1 MEHIITKNKL
11 DKIVFKYL
19 DMKLNGIK
27 KRKGVYVDIVFAFPD
42 EEYGLLGWKK
52 SGDLYVLYE
61 LRDEIK
67 NIFGL
72 ESPEAFEVIGKYVED
87 RHNLEVKNT
96 LKMAAPRLK
105 WLKIDTI
112 WR

>member
-1 MEHIITKNKL
+1 LNYLRKNK
-11 DKIVFKYL
+11 
-19 DMKLNGIK
+19 
-27 KRKGVYVDIVFAFPD
+27 
-42 EEYGLLGWKK
+42 WKK

-87 RHNLEVKNT
+87 RHNLEVRCT
-96 LKMAAPRLK
+96 SLMYGH
-105 WLKIDTI
+105 
-112 WR
+112 